1 MALVD
6 ALLPEFDHEVA
17 STRRLLARLPDGQLE
32 WRPHPKSMTLGSL
45 ATHVS
50 ELGYWGQETL
60 NSPAVDLETMTRP
73 AGYVPPATR
82 TAILE
87 VFEQKMAGA
96 RAALVGKTD
105 AELMA
110 PWTLRRGAQ
119 EFFTM
124 PKASC
129 WRTFVM
135 NHLIHHRGQL
145 TVYLRQLDVPLPSIY
160 GPSADEQP
168 F

>member
-1 MALVD
+1 MAIVD

-17 STRRLLARLPDGQLE
+17 ATRRLLDRLPDDKLDWQ
-32 WRPHPKSMTLGSL
+32 PHPKSMTLGTL
-45 ATHVS
+45 ATHLS
-50 ELGYWGQETL
+50 ELGSWGQETL
-60 NSPAVDLETMTRP
+60 NAAAVDLELMVRP
-73 AGYVPPATR
+73 EGYVPPATR
-82 TAILE
+82 AAIID

-96 RAALVGKTD
+96 RSALVGKTD
-105 AELMA
+105 QQLMA
-110 PWTLRRGAQ
+110 PWTLRRGAR

>member
-1 MALVD
+1 MAIVD
-6 ALLPEFDHEVA
+6 ALLPEFDHEIA
-17 STRRLLARLPDGQLE
+17 ATRRLLDRLPDGRLDWQ
-32 WRPHPKSMTLGSL
+32 PHPRSMTLAAL
-45 ATHVS
+45 ATHLG
-50 ELGYWGQETL
+50 ELGFWGQETL
-60 NSPAVDLETMTRP
+60 NASAVDLEAMTRP
-73 AGYVPPATR
+73 PGWTPPSTR
-82 TAILE
+82 AAILAD
-87 VFEQKMAGA
+87 FDRKMAAA

>member
-6 ALLPEFDHEVA
+6 ALLPEFDHEIA
-17 STRRLLARLPDGQLE
+17 STRRLLDRLPDDQLAWKPHAKSMALGALAEHLGQLGVWGE
-32 WRPHPKSMTLGSL
+32 LTLTQS
-45 ATHVS
+45 
-50 ELGYWGQETL
+50 
-60 NSPAVDLETMTRP
+60 AVDLETTARPPGYQPMTVK
-73 AGYVPPATR
+73 ADILAHFDTR
-82 TAILE
+82 
-87 VFEQKMAGA
+87 MAVA
-96 RAALVGKTD
+96 RAALVGRTD

-135 NHLIHHRGQL
+135 SHLIHHRGQL
-145 TVYLRQLDVPLPSIY
+145 TVYLRELDVPLPSIY
-160 GPSADEQP
+160 GPSADEAM
-168 F
+168 

>member
-6 ALLPEFDHEVA
+6 ALLPEFDHEIA
-17 STRRLLARLPDGQLE
+17 ATRRLLDRLPADQLA
-32 WRPHPKSMTLGSL
+32 WKPHPKSMTLGAL
-45 ATHVS
+45 AEH
-50 ELGYWGQETL
+50 LGQLGVWGQLTL
-60 NSPAVDLETMTRP
+60 TQPAVDLETTARPPGYQPMTVKADILAHFDTQMAAARVAL
-73 AGYVPPATR
+73 AGR
-82 TAILE
+82 
-87 VFEQKMAGA
+87 
-96 RAALVGKTD
+96 TD

-110 PWTLRRGAQ
+110 PWTLRKGAQ

-145 TVYLRQLDVPLPSIY
+145 TVYLRELDVPLPSIY
-160 GPSADEQP
+160 GPSADEAM
-168 F
+168 

>member
-6 ALLPEFDHEVA
+6 ALLPEFDHEIA
-17 STRRLLARLPDGQLE
+17 ATRRLLDRLPADRLAWQ
-32 WRPHPKSMTLGSL
+32 PHAKSMTLGAL
-45 ATHVS
+45 AEH
-50 ELGYWGQETL
+50 LGQLGAWGQLTL
-60 NSPAVDLETMTRP
+60 TQCAVDLETTARPPGYQPMTAKADILAHFDTQMAAARVAL
-73 AGYVPPATR
+73 AGR
-82 TAILE
+82 
-87 VFEQKMAGA
+87 
-96 RAALVGKTD
+96 TD

-110 PWTLRRGAQ
+110 PWTLRRGAR

-145 TVYLRQLDVPLPSIY
+145 TVYLRELDVPLPSIY
-160 GPSADEQP
+160 GPSADEAM
-168 F
+168 

>member
-6 ALLPEFDHEVA
+6 ALLPEFDHEIA
-17 STRRLLARLPDGQLE
+17 ATRRLLDRLPGDRLGWQ
-32 WRPHPKSMTLGSL
+32 PHPKSMTLGAL
-45 ATHVS
+45 AEH
-50 ELGYWGQETL
+50 LGQLGVWGQLTL
-60 NSPAVDLETMTRP
+60 NQSSVDLETTTRP
-73 AGYVPPATR
+73 PGYQPLAEKAAVLAHFDT
-82 TAILE
+82 
-87 VFEQKMAGA
+87 QMAAA
-96 RAALVGKTD
+96 RAALAGRSD

-110 PWTLRRGAQ
+110 PWTLRRGQQ

-160 GPSADEQP
+160 GPSADEAM
-168 F
+168 

>member
-17 STRRLLARLPDGQLE
+17 VTRRLLDRLPEGKLE
-32 WRPHPKSMTLGSL
+32 WQPHSKSMTLGAL
-45 ATHVS
+45 AAHLS

-73 AGYVPPATR
+73 SDYVPPATR
-82 TAILE
+82 AAVLAL
-87 VFEQKMAGA
+87 FDAKMAAA
-96 RAALVGKTD
+96 RTALVGKSD
-105 AELMA
+105 DQLMA
-110 PWTLRRGAQ
+110 PWTLRRGAH

>member
-17 STRRLLARLPDGQLE
+17 ATRRLLDRLPEGQLQ
-32 WRPHPKSMTLGSL
+32 WQPHPKSMTLASL
-45 ATHVS
+45 ATHLS
-50 ELGYWGQETL
+50 ELGFWGHETL
-60 NSPAVDLETMTRP
+60 NASSVDLETMTRP
-73 AGYVPPATR
+73 AGWVPPATR
-82 TAILE
+82 AEILAA
-87 VFEQKMAGA
+87 FDGKMAAA
-96 RAALVGKTD
+96 RTALVGKSD
-105 AELMA
+105 DELMA

-119 EFFTM
+119 TFFTM

>member
-17 STRRLLARLPDGQLE
+17 ATRRLLARLPDGQFA
-32 WRPHPKSMTLGSL
+32 WQPHPKSMTLGSL
-45 ATHVS
+45 ATHLS
-50 ELGYWGQETL
+50 ELGYWGQETI

-73 AGYVPPATR
+73 PDHVPPATR
-82 TAILE
+82 AAVLE
-87 VFEQKMAGA
+87 VFDRKMAGA
-96 RAALVGKTD
+96 RAALAGKSD

-110 PWTLRRGAQ
+110 PWTLRRGAV

>member
-17 STRRLLARLPDGQLE
+17 STRRLLARLPDGQFA

-45 ATHVS
+45 ATHLS

-60 NSPAVDLETMTRP
+60 NSPAVDLEAMTRP
-73 AGYVPPATR
+73 AGYVQPATR
-82 TAILE
+82 AAVLE

-96 RAALVGKTD
+96 RLALVGKTD

-110 PWTLRRGAQ
+110 PVDVAPRRRRVLHHAQGRRAGAR
-119 EFFTM
+119 
-124 PKASC
+124 S
-129 WRTFVM
+129 
-135 NHLIHHRGQL
+135 
-145 TVYLRQLDVPLPSIY
+145 
-160 GPSADEQP
+160 
-168 F
+168 

>member
-1 MALVD
+1 MTIVD
-6 ALLPEFDHEVA
+6 ALLPEFDREVA
-17 STRRLLARLPDGQLE
+17 ATRRLLDRLPDGKLDWQ
-32 WRPHPKSMTLGSL
+32 PHPKSMTLGSL
-45 ATHVS
+45 ATHLS
-50 ELGYWGQETL
+50 ELGSWGEATL
-60 NSPAVDLETMTRP
+60 TAPAVDLESMVRP

-82 TAILE
+82 AAIIDA
-87 VFEQKMAGA
+87 FELKMAGA

-105 AELMA
+105 EQLMA
-110 PWTLRRGAQ
+110 PWTLRRGAR

>member
-17 STRRLLARLPDGQLE
+17 ATRRLLARLPEDQLE
-32 WRPHPKSMTLGSL
+32 WQPHPKSMTLGSL
-45 ATHVS
+45 ATHLS
-50 ELGYWGQETL
+50 ELGSWGQETL

-82 TAILE
+82 AAILD

-110 PWTLRRGAQ
+110 PWTLRRGAA

>member
-1 MALVD
+1 MPLVD
-6 ALLPEFDHEVA
+6 ALLTEFDHEIA
-17 STRRLLARLPDGQLE
+17 ATRRLLERLPDGRFDWQ
-32 WRPHPKSMTLGSL
+32 PHPKSMTLAAL
-45 ATHVS
+45 AAHLS

-60 NSPAVDLETMTRP
+60 NSPAVDLETMVRP

-82 TAILE
+82 AGVLA
-87 VFEQKMAGA
+87 VFDQRMAAA
-96 RAALVGKTD
+96 RAALVGRRD
-105 AELMA
+105 DELMA

-145 TVYLRQLDVPLPSIY
+145 SVYLRQLDVPLPSIY

>member
-1 MALVD
+1 MPLID
-6 ALLPEFDHEVA
+6 ALLPEFDQEVTT
-17 STRRLLARLPDGQLE
+17 TRRLLDRLPDGQLA
-32 WRPHPKSMTLGSL
+32 WQPHPKSMSL
-45 ATHVS
+45 ASLAAHLS

-60 NSPAVDLETMTRP
+60 NSSAVDLEKMTRP
-73 AGYVPPATR
+73 AGYEPPATR
-82 TAILE
+82 AAVLA
-87 VFEQKMAGA
+87 VFDEKMAAA
-96 RAALVGKTD
+96 RAALVGKSD
-105 AELMA
+105 DELMA

>member
-17 STRRLLARLPDGQLE
+17 STRRLLARLPDDQLT
-32 WRPHPKSMTLGSL
+32 WQPHPKSMTLGSL
-45 ATHVS
+45 ATHLS
-50 ELGYWGQETL
+50 ELGYWGQETI

-73 AGYVPPATR
+73 PDYVQPATR
-82 TAILE
+82 AAMLE
-87 VFEQKMAGA
+87 VFDQKMAGA
-96 RAALVGKTD
+96 RAALAGKSD

-110 PWTLRRGAQ
+110 PWTLRRGAV

>member
-6 ALLPEFDHEVA
+6 ALLPEFDHEIA
-17 STRRLLARLPDGQLE
+17 ATRRLLDRLPADRLGWQ
-32 WRPHPKSMTLGSL
+32 PHPKSMTLGAL
-45 ATHVS
+45 AEH
-50 ELGYWGQETL
+50 LGQLGVWGQLTL
-60 NSPAVDLETMTRP
+60 TQSAVDLETTTRP
-73 AGYVPPATR
+73 PDYQPMTVKADILAHFETQMAAARVALAGR
-82 TAILE
+82 
-87 VFEQKMAGA
+87 
-96 RAALVGKTD
+96 TD

-110 PWTLRRGAQ
+110 PWTLRRGAR

-145 TVYLRQLDVPLPSIY
+145 TVYLRELDVPLPSIY
-160 GPSADEQP
+160 GPSADEAM
-168 F
+168 

>member
-17 STRRLLARLPDGQLE
+17 ATRRLLARLPDGQLE
-32 WRPHPKSMTLGSL
+32 WQPHHKSMTLGAL
-45 ATHVS
+45 ATHLS

-60 NSPAVDLETMTRP
+60 NSSAADLETMTRP
-73 AGYVPPATR
+73 AGFVPTATR
-82 TAILE
+82 AAILA
-87 VFEQKMAGA
+87 VFEQKMSGA

-110 PWTLRRGAQ
+110 PWTLRRGAV

>member
-6 ALLPEFDHEVA
+6 ALLPEFDREIA
-17 STRRLLARLPDGQLE
+17 TTRRLLDRLPDGRLTWQ
-32 WRPHPKSMTLGSL
+32 PHPKSMTLAAL
-45 ATHVS
+45 S
-50 ELGYWGQETL
+50 EHLGTLGVWGRLTL
-60 NSPAVDLETMTRP
+60 QQPAVDLEAMTRP
-73 AGYVPPATR
+73 PDYQPLASKAT
-82 TAILE
+82 ILVHFDTE
-87 VFEQKMAGA
+87 MASA
-96 RAALVGKTD
+96 RAALVGKSD

-110 PWTLRRGAQ
+110 PWTLRRGTH

-145 TVYLRQLDVPLPSIY
+145 SVYLRELDVALPSIY
-160 GPSADEQP
+160 GPSADEAM
-168 F
+168 

>member
-6 ALLPEFDHEVA
+6 ALLPEFDHEIA
-17 STRRLLARLPDGQLE
+17 ATRRLLDRLPADQLVWKPHAKSMALGALAEHLGQLGV
-32 WRPHPKSMTLGSL
+32 WAQLTLTQS
-45 ATHVS
+45 
-50 ELGYWGQETL
+50 
-60 NSPAVDLETMTRP
+60 AVDLETTARPPGYQPMTVKADILAHFDTQMAAARVAL
-73 AGYVPPATR
+73 AGR
-82 TAILE
+82 
-87 VFEQKMAGA
+87 
-96 RAALVGKTD
+96 TD

-145 TVYLRQLDVPLPSIY
+145 TVYLRELDVPLPSIY
-160 GPSADEQP
+160 GPSADEAV
-168 F
+168 